1 MLKQKLVFTQN
12 EYQLSRRR
20 FLALSAQCTAAILL
34 GCNALPAQESRKS
47 GAPVN
52 IIASTQ
58 TDVDLATKI
67 GQMLIIGFRG
77 FEVNQNDIIAQ
88 DIRDRHI
95 GGVILFDYDTIQRS
109 AKRNIASPAQ
119 VQRLTAQ
126 LQSFA
131 QIPLLMTVDYEGGQ
145 VNRLKEKFGFPTTV
159 SHRYL
164 GQQDDL
170 TLTAKHATTMA
181 KTLANAGF
189 NLNFA
194 PVVDL
199 DIEPNNP
206 IIGKLERSFSAD
218 PVRVT
223 RHALEFI
230 NAHRQYG
237 IQCTLKHFPGH
248 GSAKQDS
255 HLGLTDVT
263 HSWSEQELEPYRQ
276 LIQTG
281 QVEAIMTAH
290 VFNAKLDATYP
301 ATLSKPTVSGLLR
314 EKLGYRGVI
323 ISDDIQM
330 RAIANHYGLEIAVQ
344 KAIEAGVDMIIAG
357 NNVGLFEP
365 DIAMRIV
372 AIIQRLVNNGVISA
386 SRIDESYRRIQN
398 LKRTLHRGTAIG
410 L

>member
-1 MLKQKLVFTQN
+1 MSKQKLVSIQN
-12 EYQLSRRR
+12 GYPLSRRR
-20 FLALSAQCTAAILL
+20 FLALSAQWTAAILL
-34 GCNALPAQESRKS
+34 GCNALPAQESGKS

-52 IIASTQ
+52 ITTSTQ
-58 TDVDLATKI
+58 TDANLATKI

-95 GGVILFDYDTIQRS
+95 GGVVLFDYDTIQRS

-119 VQRLTAQ
+119 VQKLIAQ

-131 QIPLLMTVDYEGGQ
+131 QIPLLTTVDYEGGQ
-145 VNRLKEKFGFPTTV
+145 VNRLKEKFGFPATV
-159 SHRYL
+159 SHQYL
-164 GQQDDL
+164 GQRDDL

-206 IIGKLERSFSAD
+206 IIGKLARSFSAD
-218 PVRVT
+218 PARVT

-263 HSWSEQELEPYRQ
+263 QSWSARELEPYQQ
-276 LIQTG
+276 LIQAG

-301 ATLSKPTVSGLLR
+301 ATLSKPTISGLLR

-330 RAIANHYGLEIAVQ
+330 RAIASHYGLEVAVQ
-344 KAIEAGVDMIIAG
+344 KTIEAGVDMIIAG

-372 AIIQRLVNNGVISA
+372 TIIQRLVSNGVISE
-386 SRIDESYRRIQN
+386 SRIDESYHRIQN
-398 LKRTLHRGTAIG
+398 LKRTLRRGTAIG

>member
-1 MLKQKLVFTQN
+1 MLKQKLVSTQN
-12 EYQLSRRR
+12 EYQFSRRR

-52 IIASTQ
+52 IIANTQ

-95 GGVILFDYDTIQRS
+95 GGVILFDYDTMQRS

-119 VQRLTAQ
+119 VQRLIAQ

-145 VNRLKEKFGFPTTV
+145 VNRLKEKFGFPATV
-159 SHRYL
+159 SHHYL
-164 GQQDDL
+164 GQRDDL

-218 PVRVT
+218 PMRVT

-276 LIQTG
+276 LIQAG

-290 VFNAKLDATYP
+290 VFNAKLDAIYP
-301 ATLSKPTVSGLLR
+301 ATLSKPTISGLLR

-330 RAIANHYGLEIAVQ
+330 RAITSHYGLEIAVQ

-372 AIIQRLVNNGVISA
+372 TIIQRLVSNGMISA

-398 LKRTLHRGTAIG
+398 LKGTLHRGTAIG